1 MKKMLFLALAVI
13 GGCFM
18 VNFQAS
24 ALRRSDSPNTEPR
37 RLQPGEAFLACY
49 TTDGT
54 GYYHE
59 QLRSI
64 LWFLNWHLNGK
75 EINVYPYTLVGS
87 DQNDD
92 GSYKS
97 TERKGDPVIVRE
109 PYRVEYMQPTFPDKM
124 PLFCAVIKKI

>member
-24 ALRRSDSPNTEPR
+24 ALRRFDSFPESR

-49 TTDGT
+49 TSSGIRP
-54 GYYHE
+54 E
-59 QLRSI
+59 QVKSI
-64 LWFLNWHLNGK
+64 LGFLNWRLNGK
-75 EINVYPYTLVGS
+75 EINVYPYTLVGT

-92 GSYKS
+92 GSYNS
-97 TERKGDPVIVRE
+97 TERKGEPVIVRE
-109 PYRVEYMQPTFPDKM
+109 PYRVEYMQPTFANDM
-124 PLFCAVIKKI
+124 PLFCAVIRKI